1 MTSEF
6 DLETYNYF
14 LDEAQDLLK
23 AIEQDLLS
31 LKEDPSPNKVNNM
44 MRSAHTLKG
53 AAASVGLDTIKEI
66 SHVLEDVFK
75 TLYNPD
81 LVVDD
86 EIESL
91 LFQGYECLRLPLT
104 AYVSGSDR
112 VDESSM
118 LNRAANVITQLQEKL
133 GDRFDSNP
141 PLPTSTDLGFDV
153 VQSIFETGVEEK
165 LTAIE
170 NASASEI
177 GAVLHQKA
185 EVFLGLGESLDLPG
199 YSEIAEAILNALD
212 RSNEDPATI
221 AKIAL
226 ADLRAGQ
233 KLVLEGD
240 RDRGGSPSSKLLQ
253 LAGQADTEYFTAELI
268 LPTEDIDPEEVSI
281 DVVETN
287 DVEVEPEAFGAIGL
301 NSLFADTTIETQIED
316 ESQED
321 SKPSSVEIADIVEDI
336 ENTFIQ
342 QDNIDACNGDNE
354 LTPSTVDSV
363 IDNSVVNTTVH
374 DRVDARSSNVDLE
387 ISLDRLLADT
397 TIDTQVD
404 APSSSAES
412 QSNGEPLSLNSLP
425 DRTNVPK
432 ITASEPKQRRSL
444 STSTVE
450 QSTFS
455 TKSTQKSSNNKN
467 TARNKPKKD
476 RKFASVRVEL
486 EQLERLNHLVGELS
500 IDQNQQTN
508 QDKQLRTV
516 VQKLLQQLQQHQ
528 QTLNELRD
536 WSDRKWLNNKIF
548 SDSNIY
554 EKTDSSLE
562 NMFDPLEMDRYNDL
576 QVLIQKAVDETIKL
590 ENHTELIY
598 QFGKQATK
606 SRETQQRLL
615 THVRDDL
622 TTARMQPLGDLF
634 NRFPRLLEQLASVHN
649 KQAKLALIGS
659 DVLVDKAIVEKLYD
673 PLLHLIRNAFD
684 HGIDPAEVRKAHNKP
699 EVGTIEIRAYHL
711 GNRTIIEVKDDG
723 QGINFT
729 KIAQK
734 AVEAGFITPEQQ
746 NDISKSE
753 LLEFL
758 FKSGFSTANELT
770 DLSGRGVGL
779 DVVRSQIETLNGSV
793 TVNSIPNSG
802 TTFTLEIPLSLTIA
816 KLLVC
821 QANEVAYA
829 IPVNTIEQILIPG
842 TDRFRIVG
850 KNSNNSARSHSG
862 QNSDLDDTGIS
873 QQLVLHWQQNN
884 KEILVPVYKLSEL
897 TQYSSLSSRFV
908 HQNKNKNLMETE
920 GLLIDHSPV
929 VLLRTSEG
937 LIGLQIEQLLG
948 EKELVIRT
956 LGAAVDPPAYLYGCC
971 ILSNTSLALVIDA
984 EKLIQH
990 QQKTT
995 TAYPHSKSNNN
1006 VLLLP
1011 PSINNSIKTIEVRAT
1026 SSNSNRGN
1034 LLLVVDDSLTL
1045 RQTLTKALKKF
1056 GYQVIQAENGK
1067 EGLGILQQNQN
1078 IDLVI
1083 CDIEMPH
1090 LNGLELL
1097 NIVNQNKN
1105 LSIAPIVMLTSRSG
1119 DKYRQIAKELGASA
1133 YLTKPFIEKE
1143 LFSTIKKL
1151 LPSPTF

>member
-1 MTSEF
+1 MTSEPL

-23 AIEQDLLS
+23 VIEQDLLS
-31 LKEDPSPNKVNNM
+31 LKEDPSPVKINNM

-91 LFQGYECLRLPLT
+91 LFQGYECLRLPSI

-153 VQSIFETGVEEK
+153 VQSIFETGVEDK
-165 LTAIE
+165 LTEAE
-170 NASASEI
+170 NASPSEI
-177 GAVLHQKA
+177 GAVLRQKA
-185 EVFLGLGESLDLPG
+185 EVFLGLGESLNLPG
-199 YSEIAEAILNALD
+199 YSEIAQAVLNALD

-253 LAGQADTEYFTAELI
+253 LAGQSDTEYCTAELI
-268 LPTEDIDPEEVSI
+268 LPTEENIELEEVFI

-301 NSLFADTTIETQIED
+301 NSLFANTTVET
-316 ESQED
+316 QED
-321 SKPSSVEIADIVEDI
+321 SELSSVEIADIVENI

-342 QDNIDACNGDNE
+342 QDNIDTCNGHNE
-354 LTPSTVDSV
+354 LTQTTVDSI
-363 IDNSVVNTTVH
+363 IDNRVVNTTID
-374 DRVDARSSNVDLE
+374 DRVDARPNNADLE
-387 ISLDRLLADT
+387 ISLDKLFANT

-404 APSSSAES
+404 ARSSSAES
-412 QSNGEPLSLNSLP
+412 QSNDEPLSLNSLL
-425 DRTNVPK
+425 DRTNVPNGSA
-432 ITASEPKQRRSL
+432 TEPKKTL
-444 STSTVE
+444 PVSTSTAE

-467 TARNKPKKD
+467 TARTKSKKD

-500 IDQNQQTN
+500 IAQNQQTN

-516 VQKLLQQLQQHQ
+516 VHELLQQLQQHQ
-528 QTLNELRD
+528 QTLNKLRD
-536 WSDRKWLNNKIF
+536 WSDRKWLNNRIF
-548 SDSNIY
+548 SDSGIY
-554 EKTDSSLE
+554 EKTDSSL

-734 AVEAGFITPEQQ
+734 AVEVGFITPEQQ
-746 NDISKSE
+746 NNISESK

-802 TTFTLEIPLSLTIA
+802 TTFTLEIPLSLTSA

-821 QANEVAYA
+821 QAKEVAYA

-842 TDRFRIVG
+842 ADQFRIVG
-850 KNSNNSARSHSG
+850 KNSNNSTRSHSG
-862 QNSDLDDTGIS
+862 HDSDRDDTGIS

-908 HQNKNKNLMETE
+908 HLNKNKNLMETE
-920 GLLIDHSPV
+920 GLLINHSPV

-948 EKELVIRT
+948 QKELVIRT
-956 LGAAVDPPAYLYGCC
+956 LGAAVDPPSYLYGCC
-971 ILSNTSLALVIDA
+971 ILSNTSLALVIDT

-995 TAYPHSKSNNN
+995 TTYPQLKGSNNA
-1006 VLLLP
+1006 LHLLP
-1011 PSINNSIKTIEVRAT
+1011 PSISDRTKTIEVQ
-1026 SSNSNRGN
+1026 SSNLNSGN

-1067 EGLGILQQNQN
+1067 QGLGILQQNPN

-1097 NIVNQNKN
+1097 NIINKNKN
-1105 LSIAPIVMLTSRSG
+1105 LSIAPVVMLTSRSG
-1119 DKYRQIAKELGASA
+1119 DKYRQIASELGASA

-1143 LFSTIKKL
+1143 LFSTITKL
-1151 LPSPTF
+1151 LQIHTF

>member
-1 MTSEF
+1 MTSEPF

-104 AYVSGSDR
+104 AYVNGSNQ

-141 PLPTSTDLGFDV
+141 PLPTSADLGFDV

-170 NASASEI
+170 NASPDI
-177 GAVLHQKA
+177 IAVVLRQKA
-185 EVFLGLGESLDLPG
+185 EIFLGLGESLNLPG
-199 YSEIAEAILNALD
+199 YSEIAEAVLNALD
-212 RSNEDPATI
+212 HSNEDPAII
-221 AKIAL
+221 AQIAL

-233 KLVLEGD
+233 KLILEGD
-240 RDRGGSPSSKLLQ
+240 RDRGGSPSSELLQ
-253 LAGQADTEYFTAELI
+253 LAQSDASYFTAELI
-268 LPTEDIDPEEVSI
+268 LPKDTEDNDLESI
-281 DVVETN
+281 DVVEITD
-287 DVEVEPEAFGAIGL
+287 DVEVEPEAISSAIDL
-301 NSLFADTTIETQIED
+301 NNLLTDFAIDSQAESESESTSEASFAEITEVVEVEADTLIQLDVDTYDSYGESTQ
-316 ESQED
+316 
-321 SKPSSVEIADIVEDI
+321 
-336 ENTFIQ
+336 T
-342 QDNIDACNGDNE
+342 
-354 LTPSTVDSV
+354 TVDSV
-363 IDNSVVNTTVH
+363 EPDVEH
-374 DRVDARSSNVDLE
+374 E
-387 ISLDRLLADT
+387 ISLDKLLANT
-397 TIDTQVD
+397 TVD
-404 APSSSAES
+404 PQASLAES
-412 QSNGEPLSLNSLP
+412 QSNGDEPLSLDSLL
-425 DRTNVPK
+425 DRTLPETN
-432 ITASEPKQRRSL
+432 EPKTAL
-444 STSTVE
+444 ASTSKQ

-455 TKSTQKSSNNKN
+455 TKSTQTSNKN
-467 TARNKPKKD
+467 TARTKPQKD

-486 EQLERLNHLVGELS
+486 EQLERLNHLAGELL
-500 IDQNQQTN
+500 INQNQQTN
-508 QDKQLRTV
+508 QDKQLRAV
-516 VQKLLQQLQQHQ
+516 VQELLQQLQQHQ

-536 WSDRKWLNNKIF
+536 WSDRKWLNNRTF
-548 SDSNIY
+548 SESGIY
-554 EKTDSSLE
+554 QKTNSSLE

-590 ENHTELIY
+590 ENHTESIY
-598 QFGKQATK
+598 QSGKQATR

-684 HGIDPAEVRKAHNKP
+684 HGIDSPEVRKAHNKP
-699 EVGTIEIRAYHL
+699 EVGTIEIKAYHL

-734 AVEAGFITPEQQ
+734 AVEAGFISPEQQ
-746 NDISKSE
+746 NDLSESE

-758 FKSGFSTANELT
+758 FKSGFSTANKLT
-770 DLSGRGVGL
+770 ELSGRGVGL
-779 DVVRSQIETLNGSV
+779 DVVRSQIESLDGSV

-842 TDRFRIVG
+842 ADQFRIVG
-850 KNSNNSARSHSG
+850 KNANNSLTRSPSG
-862 QNSDLDDTGIS
+862 HNYPEINAGIS
-873 QQLVLHWQQNN
+873 QQLVLHWQQND

-897 TQYSSLSSRFV
+897 TQYSTLSSRFL
-908 HQNKNKNLMETE
+908 HLNGNKDLMETE
-920 GLLIDHSPV
+920 GLLINHFPV

-971 ILSNTSLALVIDA
+971 ILSNTSLALVIDG

-995 TAYPHSKSNNN
+995 TAYPQLKGSNN
-1006 VLLLP
+1006 VLPLLP
-1011 PSINNSIKTIEVRAT
+1011 PSTNDPIKTIEVQST
-1026 SSNSNRGN
+1026 SSSSNKGN

-1078 IDLVI
+1078 IALVI

-1097 NIVNQNKN
+1097 NIVNQNKS
-1105 LSIAPIVMLTSRSG
+1105 LSVAPIVMLTSRSG
-1119 DKYRQIAKELGASA
+1119 EKYRQIASELGASA

-1143 LFSTIKKL
+1143 LFSTIRKL
-1151 LPSPTF
+1151 LPNSTV

>member
-1 MTSEF
+1 MTSEPF

-104 AYVSGSDR
+104 AYVNGSNQ

-170 NASASEI
+170 NASPDI
-177 GAVLHQKA
+177 VAVVLRQKA
-185 EVFLGLGESLDLPG
+185 EIFLGLGESLNLPG
-199 YSEIAEAILNALD
+199 YSEIAEAVLNALD
-212 RSNEDPATI
+212 HSNEDPAII
-221 AKIAL
+221 AQIAL

-233 KLVLEGD
+233 KLILEGD
-240 RDRGGSPSSKLLQ
+240 RDRGGSPSSELLQ
-253 LAGQADTEYFTAELI
+253 LAQSDASYFTAELI
-268 LPTEDIDPEEVSI
+268 LPKDTEDNDLESI
-281 DVVETN
+281 DVVEITD
-287 DVEVEPEAFGAIGL
+287 DVEVEPEAISSAIDL
-301 NSLFADTTIETQIED
+301 NNLLTDFAIDSQAESESESTSEASFAEITEVVEVEADTLIQLDVDTYDSYGESTQ
-316 ESQED
+316 
-321 SKPSSVEIADIVEDI
+321 
-336 ENTFIQ
+336 T
-342 QDNIDACNGDNE
+342 
-354 LTPSTVDSV
+354 TVDSV
-363 IDNSVVNTTVH
+363 EPDVEH
-374 DRVDARSSNVDLE
+374 E
-387 ISLDRLLADT
+387 ISLDKLLANT
-397 TIDTQVD
+397 TVD
-404 APSSSAES
+404 PQASLAES
-412 QSNGEPLSLNSLP
+412 QSNGDEPLSLDSLL
-425 DRTNVPK
+425 DRTLPETN
-432 ITASEPKQRRSL
+432 EPKTAL
-444 STSTVE
+444 ASTSKQ

-455 TKSTQKSSNNKN
+455 TKSTQTSNKN
-467 TARNKPKKD
+467 TTRTKPQKD

-486 EQLERLNHLVGELS
+486 EQLERLNHLAGELL
-500 IDQNQQTN
+500 INQNQQTN
-508 QDKQLRTV
+508 QDKQLRAV
-516 VQKLLQQLQQHQ
+516 VQELLQQLQQHQ

-536 WSDRKWLNNKIF
+536 WSDRKWLNNRTF
-548 SDSNIY
+548 SESGIY
-554 EKTDSSLE
+554 QKTNSSLE

-590 ENHTELIY
+590 ENHTESIY
-598 QFGKQATK
+598 QSGKQATR

-684 HGIDPAEVRKAHNKP
+684 HGIDSPEVRKAHNKP
-699 EVGTIEIRAYHL
+699 EVGTIEIKAYHL

-734 AVEAGFITPEQQ
+734 AVEAGFISPEQQ
-746 NDISKSE
+746 NDLSESE

-758 FKSGFSTANELT
+758 FKSGFSTANKLT
-770 DLSGRGVGL
+770 ELSGRGVGL
-779 DVVRSQIETLNGSV
+779 DVVRSQIESLDGSV

-842 TDRFRIVG
+842 ADQFRIVG
-850 KNSNNSARSHSG
+850 KNANNSLTRSPSG
-862 QNSDLDDTGIS
+862 HNYPEINAGIS
-873 QQLVLHWQQNN
+873 QQLVLHWQQND

-897 TQYSSLSSRFV
+897 TQYSTLSSRFL
-908 HQNKNKNLMETE
+908 HLNGNKDLMETE
-920 GLLIDHSPV
+920 GLLINHFPV

-971 ILSNTSLALVIDA
+971 ILSNTSLALVIDG

-995 TAYPHSKSNNN
+995 TAYPQLKGNNN
-1006 VLLLP
+1006 VLPLLP
-1011 PSINNSIKTIEVRAT
+1011 PSTNDPIKTIEVQST
-1026 SSNSNRGN
+1026 SSSSNKGN

-1078 IDLVI
+1078 IALVI

-1097 NIVNQNKN
+1097 NIVNQNKS
-1105 LSIAPIVMLTSRSG
+1105 LSVAPIVMLTSRSG
-1119 DKYRQIAKELGASA
+1119 EKYRQIASELGASA

-1143 LFSTIKKL
+1143 LFSTIRKL
-1151 LPSPTF
+1151 LPNSTV